1 MILASEVRLKIFA
14 DALMRKPLLF
24 NFNGSSVK
32 AVVLKPGDVKGL
44 QAGRENNSDVL
55 LESRIMLNNCCSA
68 FCV

>member
-14 DALMRKPLLF
+14 DALMRKPLN